1 MGDNKSHLPHPQPEA
16 GRAGTFVSSGQG
28 VTIVEMLI
36 VVTIIG
42 LIAGISFPAV
52 TSGIDSL
59 RLASASDS
67 LVSFLNG
74 AMNRAERRQDVV
86 EIAISIQDNAVMLTT
101 TGLTRKLE
109 MPSGV
114 TIKAVWPKLAA
125 DPEATR
131 RFLLLPGGAIP
142 RLGIEIANRKGVR
155 RIVRVNPMTGV
166 PDIERLAAGEEPA
179 Q

>member
-1 MGDNKSHLPHPQPEA
+1 MGDHQNHLPHWPELGPVQMHA
-16 GRAGTFVSSGQG
+16 PRRQG

-86 EIAISIQDNAVMLTT
+86 EIAVSIHDNAVTLATSRLFRT
-101 TGLTRKLE
+101 LE

-114 TIKAVWPKLAA
+114 TIKAVWPKLPTNP
-125 DPEATR
+125 DATR
-131 RFLLLPGGAIP
+131 RYLLLPGGAVP

-166 PDIERLAAGEEPA
+166 PEVERVRANQEPA
-179 Q
+179 E

>member
-1 MGDNKSHLPHPQPEA
+1 MGDHQNDLPHRQRKR
-16 GRAGTFVSSGQG
+16 GRAGMPVLRCHG

-67 LVSFLNG
+67 LVSFING

-101 TGLTRKLE
+101 TGLSRKLE

-114 TIKAVWPKLAA
+114 TIKAIWPKLAA
-125 DPEATR
+125 NPDATR
-131 RFLLLPGGAIP
+131 RFLLMPGGAVP

-155 RIVRVNPMTGV
+155 RIIRVNPMTGV